1 MTKPARPALDAP
13 AAKPARA
20 KGKPGRP
27 PSANPRPHQIQVR
40 ATDDEWALWWRINAS
55 RSAGAG
61 VGLSQQQVFRW
72 MMAHVAEH
80 LGCAAAEAT
89 AAKA

>member
-1 MTKPARPALDAP
+1 MTKPARPSP
-13 AAKPARA
+13 AAKPAPV

-40 ATDDEWALWWRINAS
+40 ATDDEWALWGRINAT
-55 RSAGAG
+55 RSARAG

-80 LGCAAAEAT
+80 LGCAAAQETRGA
-89 AAKA
+89 

>member
-1 MTKPARPALDAP
+1 MTKPRTTATKPDART
-13 AAKPARA
+13 

-40 ATDDEWALWWRINAS
+40 ATEDEWALWGRINAS
-55 RSAGAG
+55 RSAAAG

-72 MMAHVAEH
+72 MMAHAAEH
-80 LGCAAAEAT
+80 LGCAGAQETRGA
-89 AAKA
+89 